1 MPSNID
7 SSPHTPER
15 CSKRREYDT
24 IRKTRF
30 YNAFDS
36 KRTGDSLGQICK
48 RPDINIPPSTART
61 WLRKREIIGSPAYRR
76 TRKTSTRLG
85 RKYILSTPI
94 LDDLLRHD
102 HPLNCKPYA
111 TQVKEL
117 NLLIK
122 PRTLQHNFAV
132 RKGAKRYKKLKIKT
146 MSQKKIVLIGLNMAK
161 NIKIK

>member
-15 CSKRREYDT
+15 YSKRREYDT

-36 KRTGDSLGQICK
+36 KRIDDPLGQIYK
-48 RPDINIPPSTART
+48 RSDINISPSTAKT
-61 WLRKREIIGSPAYRR
+61 WLRKREIIGSPAYRKI
-76 TRKTSTRLG
+76 RKTSKRLG

-94 LDDLLRHD
+94 FDDLLRHD
-102 HPLNCKPYA
+102 HPLNCKFYA

-117 NLLIK
+117 NLPIK
-122 PRTLQHNFAV
+122 
-132 RKGAKRYKKLKIKT
+132 
-146 MSQKKIVLIGLNMAK
+146 
-161 NIKIK
+161 